1 MRARKYCF
9 CLALFTLAILPP
21 GTAQQ
26 AIILVRH
33 AEKIADDL
41 NGRDVPLS
49 KAGEERARLL
59 AEMLKDSG
67 ITVIY
72 ASDTVRTRATAQP
85 LAKELRLPIKNL
97 DQRNPGGAVQRMK
110 KDNANDVVL
119 IVGHADTLPGLLEA
133 LGYRREVRIHSNDYT
148 NFFVVIP
155 RAGKPP
161 SVIRVGYGEDEDEHD
176 ARRKN
181 PPSPRRKSA
190 PPPGAP

>member
-1 MRARKYCF
+1 MRMRKYSL
-9 CLALFTLAILPP
+9 CLALFALAILP
-21 GTAQQ
+21 TCAAQQ